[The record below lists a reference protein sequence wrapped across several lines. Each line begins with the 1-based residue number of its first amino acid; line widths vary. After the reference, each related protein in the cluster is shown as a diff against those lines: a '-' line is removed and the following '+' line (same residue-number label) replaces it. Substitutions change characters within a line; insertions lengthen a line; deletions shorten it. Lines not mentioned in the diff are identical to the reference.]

1 MKISTQIIHFK
12 TDGHTQM
19 HDITAE
25 INEVLE
31 KSGLSEGQVCVFGIG
46 STTGITTVEFEPG
59 LTKTDVREMFEKFA
73 PYAKHYAHN
82 ATWGDDNGAAHLRSF
97 LVGTSFNA
105 PFVDGRLLLG
115 TWQGIYLGEHRERGG
130 SRRIVLTLQG
140 TSTPAH

>member
-97 LVGTSFNA
+97 PVGTSFNA

-115 TWQGIYLGEHRERGG
+115 TWQQ
-130 SRRIVLTLQG
+130 IVFVDFDTRPRNRKIAVQVMG
-140 TSTPAH
+140 V

>member
-59 LTKTDVREMFEKFA
+59 LTKTDVREMFETFA
-73 PYAKHYAHN
+73 PYGKHYAHN

-115 TWQGIYLGEHRERGG
+115 TWQQ
-130 SRRIVLTLQG
+130 IVFVDFDTRPRNRKIAVQVMG
-140 TSTPAH
+140 V